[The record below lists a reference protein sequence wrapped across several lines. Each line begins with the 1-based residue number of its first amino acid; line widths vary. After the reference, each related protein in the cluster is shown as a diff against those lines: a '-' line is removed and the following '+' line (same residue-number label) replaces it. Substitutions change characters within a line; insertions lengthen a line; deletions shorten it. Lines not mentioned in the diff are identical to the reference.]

1 MLTCFRLFLYG
12 ITIIGPCQSE
22 GVVIQ
27 YQGYEA
33 NEVWEMTVCDTL
45 RTWCEID
52 LDAMLHNFTAARRH
66 LPDEVLLAA
75 VIKANAY
82 GHGAVE
88 AAKLL
93 EGKADRFAVAMT
105 DEAVE
110 LRKAGIETPIFL
122 LAPTPESDFEA
133 IARYDIEAA
142 VPSFAYG
149 KALCA
154 YGAVHGKTIPY
165 HIALDTGMGR
175 IGFACTEQS
184 LDEIEALTK
193 LPGGKLL
200 GVFSHYAKADC
211 ADKTYADEQTRRYKA
226 MTAALEKR
234 GITIPLKHLDNSAG
248 LIEMPEKFDMVR
260 EGIILYG
267 LKPSDE
273 VDLSLIGGVKGVMAL
288 KSHISFLKTVTE
300 PTPVSYGCTC
310 VAQPGTKV
318 ATVSAGYADGVNR
331 LLSNR
336 GQVLVRGVRCPI
348 LGRVCMD
355 QFMIDVTKVPEVQ
368 VGDTVT
374 IFGRDGGD
382 EITADDVADLIG
394 TIGYEV
400 TCLITPRV
408 PRVYIRDGE
417 IVSVQRPLMD

>member
-1 MLTCFRLFLYG
+1 M
-12 ITIIGPCQSE
+12 ISE
-22 GVVIQ
+22 PS
-27 YQGYEA
+27 
-33 NEVWEMTVCDTL
+33 L

-52 LDAMLHNFTAARRH
+52 LDAMLHNFMAARHH

-82 GHGAVE
+82 GHGAVA

-154 YGAVHGKTIPY
+154 YGAALEKTILY

-175 IGFACTEQS
+175 IGFACTDDS
-184 LDEIEALTK
+184 LDEIEALSR
-193 LPGGKLL
+193 LPGGRLL
-200 GVFSHYAKADC
+200 GVFSHYAKAD
-211 ADKTYADEQTRRYKA
+211 ALDKTYAREQTRRYKA
-226 MTAALEKR
+226 FTEAMEQR
-234 GITIPLKHLDNSAG
+234 GIEIPLKHLDNSAG
-248 LIEMPEKFDMVR
+248 LVEMPDKFDMVR

-267 LKPSDE
+267 LKPSNE
-273 VDLSLIGGVKGVMAL
+273 VNLSLIGGVKGVMAL
-288 KSHISFLKTVTE
+288 RSHISFLKTVAA
-300 PTPVSYGCTC
+300 PTPVSYGCTY
-310 VAQPGTKV
+310 VAQLGTRV

-331 LLSNR
+331 LLSNK
-336 GQVLVRGVRCPI
+336 GQVLVRGIRCPI
-348 LGRVCMD
+348 IGRVCMD
-355 QFMIDVTKVPEVQ
+355 QFMIDVTGIPEAQ

-374 IFGRDGGD
+374 IFGRDGDD
-382 EITADDVADLIG
+382 EITADDVADMIG

-400 TCLITPRV
+400 TCLVTPRV
-408 PRVYIRDGE
+408 PRVYVQDGAV
-417 IVSVQRPLMD
+417 VSVHRPLID

>member
-1 MLTCFRLFLYG
+1 MRVY
-12 ITIIGPCQSE
+12 
-22 GVVIQ
+22 
-27 YQGYEA
+27 
-33 NEVWEMTVCDTL
+33 DTL

-52 LDAMLHNFTAARRH
+52 LSAMLHNFMAARRH
-66 LPDEVLLAA
+66 LPDKVLLAA

-142 VPSFAYG
+142 VPSFEYG

-154 YGAVHGKTIPY
+154 YGAAHGKDIPY
-165 HIALDTGMGR
+165 HVALDTGMGR
-175 IGFACTEQS
+175 IGFACTKES
-184 LDEIEALTK
+184 LDEIEALSK

-200 GVFSHYAKADC
+200 GVFSHYAKADS
-211 ADKTYADEQTRRYKA
+211 ADKSYAIEQTKRYKA
-226 MTAALEKR
+226 FTEAMERR
-234 GITIPLKHLDNSAG
+234 GIHIPLKHLDNSAG
-248 LIEMPEKFDMVR
+248 LIEMPDKFDMVR

-267 LKPSDE
+267 LKPSNE
-273 VDLSLIGGVKGVMAL
+273 VDLSLIGGVRGVMAL
-288 KSHISFLKTVTE
+288 RSHISFLKTVSA
-300 PTPVSYGCTC
+300 PTPVSYGCTY
-310 VAQPGTKV
+310 VAQPGTRV
-318 ATVSAGYADGVNR
+318 ATVCAGYADGVNR

-336 GQVLVRGVRCPI
+336 GQVLVRGQRCPI
-348 LGRVCMD
+348 IGRVCMD
-355 QFMIDVTKVPEVQ
+355 QFMIDVTGVPEAQ

-374 IFGRDGGD
+374 IFGRDGAE
-382 EITADDVADLIG
+382 EITADDVADLVG

-400 TCLITPRV
+400 TCLVTPRV
-408 PRVYIRDGE
+408 GRDHRLRGHLPRHPPGAPG
-417 IVSVQRPLMD
+417 VSGG

>member
-1 MLTCFRLFLYG
+1 M
-12 ITIIGPCQSE
+12 ISE
-22 GVVIQ
+22 PS
-27 YQGYEA
+27 
-33 NEVWEMTVCDTL
+33 L

-52 LDAMLHNFTAARRH
+52 LDAMLHNFMAARHH

-82 GHGAVE
+82 GHGAVA

-154 YGAVHGKTIPY
+154 YGAALEKTILY

-175 IGFACTEQS
+175 IGFACTDDS
-184 LDEIEALTK
+184 LDEIEALSR
-193 LPGGKLL
+193 LPGGRLL
-200 GVFSHYAKADC
+200 GVFSHYAKAD
-211 ADKTYADEQTRRYKA
+211 ALDKTYAREQTRRYKA
-226 MTAALEKR
+226 FTEAMEQR
-234 GITIPLKHLDNSAG
+234 GIEIPLKHLDNSAG
-248 LIEMPEKFDMVR
+248 LVEMPDKFDMVR

-267 LKPSDE
+267 LKPSNE
-273 VDLSLIGGVKGVMAL
+273 VDLSLIGGVRGVMAL
-288 KSHISFLKTVTE
+288 RSHISFLKTVAA
-300 PTPVSYGCTC
+300 PTPVSYGCTY
-310 VAQPGTKV
+310 VAQLGTRV

-331 LLSNR
+331 LLSNK
-336 GQVLVRGVRCPI
+336 GQVLVRGIRCPI
-348 LGRVCMD
+348 IGRVCMD
-355 QFMIDVTKVPEVQ
+355 QFMIDVTGIPEAQ

-374 IFGRDGGD
+374 IFGRDGDD
-382 EITADDVADLIG
+382 EITADDVADMIG

-400 TCLITPRV
+400 TCLVTPRV
-408 PRVYIRDGE
+408 PRVYVQDGAV
-417 IVSVQRPLMD
+417 VSVHRPLID

>member
-1 MLTCFRLFLYG
+1 MRVY
-12 ITIIGPCQSE
+12 
-22 GVVIQ
+22 
-27 YQGYEA
+27 
-33 NEVWEMTVCDTL
+33 DTL

-52 LDAMLHNFTAARRH
+52 LSAMLHNFMAARRH
-66 LPDEVLLAA
+66 LPDKVLLAA

-142 VPSFAYG
+142 VPSFEYG
-149 KALCA
+149 QALCA
-154 YGAVHGKTIPY
+154 YGAAHGKDIPY
-165 HIALDTGMGR
+165 HVALDTGMGR
-175 IGFACTEQS
+175 IGFACTKES
-184 LDEIEALTK
+184 LDESEALSK

-200 GVFSHYAKADC
+200 GVFSHYAKADS
-211 ADKTYADEQTRRYKA
+211 ADKSYAIEQTKRYKA
-226 MTAALEKR
+226 FTEAMER
-234 GITIPLKHLDNSAG
+234 QGIHIPLKHLDNSAG
-248 LIEMPEKFDMVR
+248 LIEMPDKFDMVR

-267 LKPSDE
+267 LKPSNE
-273 VDLSLIGGVKGVMAL
+273 VDLSLIGGVRGVMAL
-288 KSHISFLKTVTE
+288 RSHISFLKTVSA
-300 PTPVSYGCTC
+300 PTPVSYGCTY
-310 VAQPGTKV
+310 VAQPGTRV
-318 ATVSAGYADGVNR
+318 ATVCAGYADGVNR

-336 GQVLVRGVRCPI
+336 GQVLVRGQRCPI
-348 LGRVCMD
+348 IGRVCMD
-355 QFMIDVTKVPEVQ
+355 QFMIDVTGVPEAQ

-374 IFGRDGGD
+374 IFGRDGD
-382 EITADDVADLIG
+382 EEITADDVADLVG

-400 TCLITPRV
+400 TCLVTPRV
-408 PRVYIRDGE
+408 PRVYLEDDQVVGIH
-417 IVSVQRPLMD
+417 RPLIG

>member
-1 MLTCFRLFLYG
+1 MKVE
-12 ITIIGPCQSE
+12 S
-22 GVVIQ
+22 
-27 YQGYEA
+27 
-33 NEVWEMTVCDTL
+33 TL
-45 RTWCEID
+45 RTWAEID
-52 LDAMLHNFTAARRH
+52 LSAMLHNFMAARHH

-122 LAPTPESDFEA
+122 LGPTPESDFEA
-133 IARYDIEAA
+133 IAAYDIEAA

-149 KALCA
+149 KALCD
-154 YGAVHGKTIPY
+154 YGAAHGKSIAY

-184 LDEIEALTK
+184 LDEIEALSK

-211 ADKTYADEQTRRYKA
+211 ADKTYAREQTRRYKDFTDA
-226 MTAALEKR
+226 MAWR
-234 GITIPLKHLDNSAG
+234 GIEIPLKHLDNSAG
-248 LIEMPEKFDMVR
+248 LIEMPDKFDMVR

-267 LKPSDE
+267 LKPSTE
-273 VDLSLIGGVKGVMAL
+273 VDLSLIGGIQGVMAL
-288 KSHISFLKTVTE
+288 RSHISFLKTVTE
-300 PTPVSYGCTC
+300 PTPVSYGCTY
-310 VAQPGTKV
+310 VAQPGTRV
-318 ATVSAGYADGVNR
+318 ATVCAGYADGVNR

-336 GQVLVRGVRCPI
+336 GRSWSTGSAAPSSAGCAW
-348 LGRVCMD
+348 
-355 QFMIDVTKVPEVQ
+355 T
-368 VGDTVT
+368 
-374 IFGRDGGD
+374 
-382 EITADDVADLIG
+382 
-394 TIGYEV
+394 
-400 TCLITPRV
+400 
-408 PRVYIRDGE
+408 
-417 IVSVQRPLMD
+417 SS

>member
-1 MLTCFRLFLYG
+1 MRVY
-12 ITIIGPCQSE
+12 
-22 GVVIQ
+22 
-27 YQGYEA
+27 
-33 NEVWEMTVCDTL
+33 DTL

-52 LDAMLHNFTAARRH
+52 LSAMLHNFMAARRH

-142 VPSFAYG
+142 VPSFEYG
-149 KALCA
+149 QALCA
-154 YGAVHGKTIPY
+154 YGAAHGKDIPY
-165 HIALDTGMGR
+165 HVALDTGMGR
-175 IGFACTEQS
+175 IGFACTKES
-184 LDEIEALTK
+184 LDEIEALSK

-200 GVFSHYAKADC
+200 GVFSHYAKADS
-211 ADKTYADEQTRRYKA
+211 ADKSYAIEQTKRYKA
-226 MTAALEKR
+226 FTEAMERR
-234 GITIPLKHLDNSAG
+234 GIHIPLKHLDNSAG
-248 LIEMPEKFDMVR
+248 LIEMPDKFDMVR

-267 LKPSDE
+267 LKPSNE
-273 VDLSLIGGVKGVMAL
+273 VDLSLIGGVRGVMAL
-288 KSHISFLKTVTE
+288 RSHISFLKTVTA
-300 PTPVSYGCTC
+300 PTPVSYGCTY
-310 VAQPGTKV
+310 VAQPGTRV

-336 GQVLVRGVRCPI
+336 GKVLVHGVRCPI

-355 QFMIDVTKVPEVQ
+355 QFMIDVTKVPETK
-368 VGDTVT
+368 VGDVVT
-374 IFGRDGGD
+374 IFGRDGD
-382 EITADDVADLIG
+382 AEITADDVADLIG

-408 PRVYIRDGE
+408 PRVYIEDGQV
-417 IVSVQRPLMD
+417 VSVHRPLLG

>member
-1 MLTCFRLFLYG
+1 MRVY
-12 ITIIGPCQSE
+12 
-22 GVVIQ
+22 
-27 YQGYEA
+27 
-33 NEVWEMTVCDTL
+33 DTL

-52 LDAMLHNFTAARRH
+52 LSAMLHNFMAARRH
-66 LPDEVLLAA
+66 LPDKVLLAA

-142 VPSFAYG
+142 VPSFEYG
-149 KALCA
+149 QALCA
-154 YGAVHGKTIPY
+154 YGAAHGKDIPY
-165 HIALDTGMGR
+165 HMALDTGMGR
-175 IGFACTEQS
+175 IGFACTKES
-184 LDEIEALTK
+184 LDEIEALSK

-200 GVFSHYAKADC
+200 GVFSHYAKADS
-211 ADKTYADEQTRRYKA
+211 ADKSYAIEQTKRFKA
-226 MTAALEKR
+226 FTEAMERR
-234 GITIPLKHLDNSAG
+234 GIEIPLKHLDNSAG
-248 LIEMPEKFDMVR
+248 LIEMPDKFDMVR

-267 LKPSDE
+267 LKPSNE
-273 VDLSLIGGVKGVMAL
+273 VDLSLIGGVRGVMAL
-288 KSHISFLKTVTE
+288 RSHISFLKTVTE
-300 PTPVSYGCTC
+300 PTPVSYGCTY
-310 VAQPGTKV
+310 VAQPGTRV

-348 LGRVCMD
+348 IGRVCMD
-355 QFMIDVTKVPEVQ
+355 QFMIDVTGVPEAQ

-374 IFGRDGGD
+374 IFGRDGD
-382 EITADDVADLIG
+382 EEITADDVADLVG

-400 TCLITPRV
+400 TCLVTPRV
-408 PRVYIRDGE
+408 PRVYLEDDQVVGIH
-417 IVSVQRPLMD
+417 RPLIG

>member
-1 MLTCFRLFLYG
+1 MRFE
-12 ITIIGPCQSE
+12 SS
-22 GVVIQ
+22 
-27 YQGYEA
+27 
-33 NEVWEMTVCDTL
+33 L
-45 RTWCEID
+45 RTWAEID
-52 LDAMLHNFTAARRH
+52 LDAMLHNFMAARHH

-82 GHGAVE
+82 GHGAVA

-110 LRKAGIETPIFL
+110 LRKAGIETPLFL

-133 IARYDIEAA
+133 ILQYDIEAA
-142 VPSFAYG
+142 VPSFEYG
-149 KALCA
+149 KALSD
-154 YGAVHGKTIPY
+154 YGAAHGKTIPY

-184 LDEIEALTK
+184 LDEIEALSK

-211 ADKTYADEQTRRYKA
+211 ADKAYANEQTRRYIDFTSA
-226 MTAALEKR
+226 MERR
-234 GITIPLKHLDNSAG
+234 GIEIPLKHLDNSAG
-248 LIEMPEKFDMVR
+248 LVEMPEKFDMVR

-267 LKPSDE
+267 LKPSNE
-273 VDLSLIGGVKGVMAL
+273 VDLSLIGGIQGVMAL
-288 KSHISFLKTVTE
+288 RSHISFLKTVTA
-300 PTPVSYGCTC
+300 PTPVSYGCTY

-336 GQVLVRGVRCPI
+336 GQVLVHGVRCPI
-348 LGRVCMD
+348 IGRVCMD
-355 QFMIDVTKVPEVQ
+355 QFMIDVTKVPETK

-374 IFGRDGGD
+374 IFGRDGDD

-400 TCLITPRV
+400 TCLVTPRV
-408 PRVYIRDGE
+408 PRVYIEDGE
-417 IVSVQRPLMD
+417 VVSVHRPLIG

>member
-1 MLTCFRLFLYG
+1 MRVY
-12 ITIIGPCQSE
+12 
-22 GVVIQ
+22 
-27 YQGYEA
+27 
-33 NEVWEMTVCDTL
+33 DTL

-52 LDAMLHNFTAARRH
+52 LSAMLHNFMAARRH
-66 LPDEVLLAA
+66 LPDKVLLAA

-142 VPSFAYG
+142 VPSFEYG
-149 KALCA
+149 QALCA
-154 YGAVHGKTIPY
+154 YGAAHGKDIPY
-165 HIALDTGMGR
+165 HVALDTGMGR
-175 IGFACTEQS
+175 IGFACTKES
-184 LDEIEALTK
+184 LDEIEALSK

-200 GVFSHYAKADC
+200 GVFSHYAKADS
-211 ADKTYADEQTRRYKA
+211 ADKSYAIEQTKRYKA
-226 MTAALEKR
+226 FTEAMERR
-234 GITIPLKHLDNSAG
+234 GIHIPLKHLDNSAG
-248 LIEMPEKFDMVR
+248 LIEMPDKFDMVR

-267 LKPSDE
+267 LKPSNE
-273 VDLSLIGGVKGVMAL
+273 VDLSLIGGVRGVMAL
-288 KSHISFLKTVTE
+288 RSHISFLKTVSA
-300 PTPVSYGCTC
+300 PTPVSYGCTY
-310 VAQPGTKV
+310 VAQPGTRV
-318 ATVSAGYADGVNR
+318 ATVCAGYADGVNR

-336 GQVLVRGVRCPI
+336 GEVLVRGQRCPI
-348 LGRVCMD
+348 IGRVCMD
-355 QFMIDVTKVPEVQ
+355 QFMIDVTGVPEAQ

-374 IFGRDGGD
+374 IFGRDGD
-382 EITADDVADLIG
+382 EEITADDVADLVG

-400 TCLITPRV
+400 TCLVTPRV
-408 PRVYIRDGE
+408 PRVYLEDDQVVGIH
-417 IVSVQRPLMD
+417 RPLIG

>member
-1 MLTCFRLFLYG
+1 MRVY
-12 ITIIGPCQSE
+12 
-22 GVVIQ
+22 
-27 YQGYEA
+27 
-33 NEVWEMTVCDTL
+33 DTL

-52 LDAMLHNFTAARRH
+52 LSAMLHNFLAARRH
-66 LPDEVLLAA
+66 LPDKVLLAA

-142 VPSFAYG
+142 VPSLAYG
-149 KALCA
+149 KALCDF
-154 YGAVHGKTIPY
+154 GAAHKKAIPY
-165 HIALDTGMGR
+165 HVILDTGMGR
-175 IGFACTEQS
+175 IGFTCTETS
-184 LDEIEALTK
+184 LDEVEALYRH
-193 LPGGKLL
+193 PGGELR
-200 GVFSHYAKADC
+200 GVFSHYAMADC
-211 ADKTYADEQTRRYKA
+211 VDKTYANAQTRRFVSF
-226 MTAALEKR
+226 TAAMEQR
-234 GITIPLKHLDNSAG
+234 GIHIPLRHMSNSAG
-248 LIEMPEKFDMVR
+248 LVELPEKFDMVR

-267 LKPSDE
+267 LKPSNE
-273 VDLSLIGGVKGVMAL
+273 VDLSRIGGVKGVMAL
-288 KSHISFLKTVTE
+288 KSRISFLKTITE
-300 PTPVSYGCTC
+300 PTPISYGCTY
-310 VAQPGTKV
+310 VAQPGARI
-318 ATVSAGYADGVNR
+318 ATVCAGYADGVNR

-336 GQVLVRGVRCPI
+336 GEVLVHGKRCPI
-348 LGRVCMD
+348 IGRVCMD
-355 QFMIDVTKVPEVQ
+355 QFMIDVTGVPEAQ

-374 IFGRDGGD
+374 IFGRDGD
-382 EITADDVADLIG
+382 EEITADDVADLIG

-408 PRVYIRDGE
+408 PRVYVEDGRVVH
-417 IVSVQRPLMD
+417 IHRPLVN

>member
-1 MLTCFRLFLYG
+1 MDM
-12 ITIIGPCQSE
+12 QSN
-22 GVVIQ
+22 
-27 YQGYEA
+27 A
-33 NEVWEMTVCDTL
+33 SL

-52 LDAMLHNFTAARRH
+52 LDAMLHNFMAARHR

-82 GHGAVE
+82 GHGAVA

-110 LRKAGIETPIFL
+110 LRKAGIQTPIFL
-122 LAPTPESDFEA
+122 LGPTPQSDFAA
-133 IARYDIEAA
+133 IADYDIEAA
-142 VPSFAYG
+142 VPSFEYG

-154 YGAVHGKTIPY
+154 YGAARGKTVSY

-175 IGFACTEQS
+175 IGFACTEES
-184 LDEIEALTK
+184 LDEIESLTN

-200 GVFSHYAKADC
+200 GVFSHYAKADY
-211 ADKTYADEQTRRYKA
+211 ADKTYANEQTRRYKA
-226 MTAALEKR
+226 FTEAMERR
-234 GITIPLKHLDNSAG
+234 GIEIPIKHLDNSAG
-248 LIEMPEKFDMVR
+248 LIEMPDKFDMVR

-267 LKPSDE
+267 LKPSNE
-273 VDLSLIGGVKGVMAL
+273 VDLSLIGGVRGVMAL
-288 KSHISFLKTVTE
+288 RSHISFLKTVTA
-300 PTPVSYGCTC
+300 PTPVSYGCTY
-310 VAQPGTKV
+310 VAQPGTRV

-336 GQVLVRGVRCPI
+336 GKVLVHGVRCPI

-355 QFMIDVTKVPEVQ
+355 QFMIDVTKVPETK
-368 VGDTVT
+368 VGDVVT
-374 IFGRDGGD
+374 IFGRDGDD

-408 PRVYIRDGE
+408 PRVYLEDGE
-417 IVSVQRPLMD
+417 VVSVRRPLLG

>member
-1 MLTCFRLFLYG
+1 MRVY
-12 ITIIGPCQSE
+12 
-22 GVVIQ
+22 
-27 YQGYEA
+27 
-33 NEVWEMTVCDTL
+33 DTL

-52 LDAMLHNFTAARRH
+52 LSAMLHNFMAARRH
-66 LPDEVLLAA
+66 LPDKVLLAA

-142 VPSFAYG
+142 VPSFEYG
-149 KALCA
+149 QALCA
-154 YGAVHGKTIPY
+154 YGAAHGKDIPY
-165 HIALDTGMGR
+165 HVALDTGMGR
-175 IGFACTEQS
+175 IGFACTKES
-184 LDEIEALTK
+184 LDEIEALSK

-200 GVFSHYAKADC
+200 GVFSHYAKADS
-211 ADKTYADEQTRRYKA
+211 ADKSYAIEQTKRYKA
-226 MTAALEKR
+226 FTEAMERR
-234 GITIPLKHLDNSAG
+234 GIHIPLKHLDNSAG
-248 LIEMPEKFDMVR
+248 LIEMPDKFDMVR

-267 LKPSDE
+267 LKPSNE
-273 VDLSLIGGVKGVMAL
+273 VDLSLIGGVRGVMAL
-288 KSHISFLKTVTE
+288 RSHISFLKTVSA
-300 PTPVSYGCTC
+300 PTPVSYGCTY
-310 VAQPGTKV
+310 VAQPGTRV
-318 ATVSAGYADGVNR
+318 ATVCAGYADGVNR

-336 GQVLVRGVRCPI
+336 GQVLVRGQRCPI
-348 LGRVCMD
+348 IGRVCMD
-355 QFMIDVTKVPEVQ
+355 QFMIDVTHVPEAAL
-368 VGDTVT
+368 GDAVT
-374 IFGRDGGD
+374 IFGRDGSD
-382 EITADDVADLIG
+382 EITADDVADQIG

-400 TCLITPRV
+400 TCLVTPRV

-417 IVSVQRPLMD
+417 VVSIQRPLID

>member
-1 MLTCFRLFLYG
+1 MMIET
-12 ITIIGPCQSE
+12 S
-22 GVVIQ
+22 
-27 YQGYEA
+27 
-33 NEVWEMTVCDTL
+33 L
-45 RTWCEID
+45 RTWAEID
-52 LDAMLHNFTAARRH
+52 LDAMLHNFMAARHH

-88 AAKLL
+88 AARLL

-122 LAPTPESDFEA
+122 LGPTPENDFEA
-133 IARYDIEAA
+133 ILHYDIEAA

-154 YGAVHGKTIPY
+154 YGAAHGKTIPY

-184 LDEIEALTK
+184 LDEIEALYK
-193 LPGGKLL
+193 RPGGKLV

-211 ADKTYADEQTRRYKA
+211 ADKTYANEQTRRYQAFTEA
-226 MTAALEKR
+226 MEAR
-234 GITIPLKHLDNSAG
+234 GIGIPLKHLDNSAG
-248 LIEMPEKFDMVR
+248 LIELPEKFDMVR

-267 LKPSDE
+267 LKPSNE
-273 VDLSLIGGVKGVMAL
+273 VDLSLIGGVKGVMTL

-300 PTPVSYGCTC
+300 PTPVSYGCTY

-318 ATVSAGYADGVNR
+318 ATVSAGYADGVSR

-336 GQVLVRGVRCPI
+336 GQVLVRGVRCPMI
-348 LGRVCMD
+348 GRVCMD
-355 QFMIDVTKVPEVQ
+355 QFMIDVTKVPEAQ
-368 VGDTVT
+368 VGDVVT
-374 IFGRDGGD
+374 LFGRDGSD
-382 EITADDVADLIG
+382 EITADNVADLIG

-408 PRVYIRDGE
+408 PRVYIEDGQVVG
-417 IVSVQRPLMD
+417 IHRPLLN

>member
-1 MLTCFRLFLYG
+1 MRVY
-12 ITIIGPCQSE
+12 
-22 GVVIQ
+22 
-27 YQGYEA
+27 
-33 NEVWEMTVCDTL
+33 DTL

-52 LDAMLHNFTAARRH
+52 LSAMLHNFMAARRH
-66 LPDEVLLAA
+66 LPDKVLLAA

-142 VPSFAYG
+142 VPSFEYG
-149 KALCA
+149 QALCA
-154 YGAVHGKTIPY
+154 YGAAHGKDIPY
-165 HIALDTGMGR
+165 HVALDTGMGR
-175 IGFACTEQS
+175 IGFACTKES
-184 LDEIEALTK
+184 LDEIEALSK

-200 GVFSHYAKADC
+200 GVFSHYAKADS
-211 ADKTYADEQTRRYKA
+211 ADKTYAVEQTKRYKA
-226 MTAALEKR
+226 FTEAMERR
-234 GITIPLKHLDNSAG
+234 GIHIPLKHLDNSAG
-248 LIEMPEKFDMVR
+248 LIEMPDKFDMVR

-267 LKPSDE
+267 LKPSNE
-273 VDLSLIGGVKGVMAL
+273 VDLSLIGGVRGGMAL
-288 KSHISFLKTVTE
+288 RSHISFLKTVSA
-300 PTPVSYGCTC
+300 PTPVSYGCTY
-310 VAQPGTKV
+310 VAQPGTRV
-318 ATVSAGYADGVNR
+318 ATVCAGYADGVNR

-336 GQVLVRGVRCPI
+336 GQVLVRGQRCPI
-348 LGRVCMD
+348 IGRVCMD
-355 QFMIDVTKVPEVQ
+355 QFMIDVTGVPEAQ

-374 IFGRDGGD
+374 IFGRDGAE
-382 EITADDVADLIG
+382 EITADDVADLVG

-400 TCLITPRV
+400 TCLVTPRV
-408 PRVYIRDGE
+408 PRVYLEDGE
-417 IVSVQRPLMD
+417 IVSVHRPLID

>member
-1 MLTCFRLFLYG
+1 
-12 ITIIGPCQSE
+12 
-22 GVVIQ
+22 
-27 YQGYEA
+27 
-33 NEVWEMTVCDTL
+33 MTVFDTL
-45 RTWCEID
+45 RTWCEVD
-52 LDAMLHNFTAARRH
+52 LSAMLHNFLAARRH

-142 VPSFAYG
+142 VPSFEYG
-149 KALCA
+149 QALCA
-154 YGAVHGKTIPY
+154 YGAAHGKDIPY
-165 HIALDTGMGR
+165 HVALDTGMGR
-175 IGFACTEQS
+175 IGFACTDAS
-184 LDEIEALTK
+184 LAEIEALSK

-200 GVFSHYAKADC
+200 GVFSHYAKADS
-211 ADKTYADEQTRRYKA
+211 ADKTYAVEQTKRYKA
-226 MTAALEKR
+226 FTEAMERR
-234 GITIPLKHLDNSAG
+234 GIEIPLKHLDNSAG
-248 LIEMPEKFDMVR
+248 LIEMPDKFDMVR

-267 LKPSDE
+267 LKPSSE
-273 VDLSLIGGVKGVMAL
+273 VDLSLIGGVRGVMAL
-288 KSHISFLKTVTE
+288 RSHISFLKTVSA
-300 PTPVSYGCTC
+300 PTPVSYGCTY

-318 ATVSAGYADGVNR
+318 ATVCAGYADGVNR

-336 GQVLVRGVRCPI
+336 GQVLIRGKRCPI
-348 LGRVCMD
+348 IGRVCMD
-355 QFMIDVTKVPEVQ
+355 QFMIDVTGVPEAQ
-368 VGDTVT
+368 VGDIVT
-374 IFGRDGGD
+374 IFGRDGAE

-400 TCLITPRV
+400 TCLVTPRV
-408 PRVYIRDGE
+408 PRVYLEDDQVVGIH
-417 IVSVQRPLMD
+417 RPLIG

>member
-1 MLTCFRLFLYG
+1 M
-12 ITIIGPCQSE
+12 ISE
-22 GVVIQ
+22 PS
-27 YQGYEA
+27 
-33 NEVWEMTVCDTL
+33 L

-52 LDAMLHNFTAARRH
+52 LDAMLHNFMAARHH

-82 GHGAVE
+82 GHGAVA

-154 YGAVHGKTIPY
+154 YGAALEKTILY

-175 IGFACTEQS
+175 IGFACTDDS
-184 LDEIEALTK
+184 LDEIEALSR
-193 LPGGKLL
+193 LPGGRLL
-200 GVFSHYAKADC
+200 GVFSHYAKAD
-211 ADKTYADEQTRRYKA
+211 ALDKTYAREQTRRYKA
-226 MTAALEKR
+226 FTEAMEQR
-234 GITIPLKHLDNSAG
+234 GIEIPLKHLDNSAG
-248 LIEMPEKFDMVR
+248 LVEMPDKFDMVR

-267 LKPSDE
+267 LKPSNE
-273 VDLSLIGGVKGVMAL
+273 VNLSLIGGVKGVMAL
-288 KSHISFLKTVTE
+288 RSHISFLKIVSA
-300 PTPVSYGCTC
+300 PTPVSYGCTY
-310 VAQPGTKV
+310 VAQLGTRV

-331 LLSNR
+331 LLSNK
-336 GQVLVRGVRCPI
+336 GQVLVRGIRCPI
-348 LGRVCMD
+348 IGRVCMD
-355 QFMIDVTKVPEVQ
+355 QFMIDVTGIPEAQ

-374 IFGRDGGD
+374 IFGRDGDD
-382 EITADDVADLIG
+382 EITADDVADMIG

-400 TCLITPRV
+400 TCLVTPRV
-408 PRVYIRDGE
+408 PRVYVQDGAV
-417 IVSVQRPLMD
+417 VSVHRPLID

>member
-1 MLTCFRLFLYG
+1 MRVY
-12 ITIIGPCQSE
+12 
-22 GVVIQ
+22 
-27 YQGYEA
+27 
-33 NEVWEMTVCDTL
+33 DTL

-52 LDAMLHNFTAARRH
+52 LSAMLHNFMAARRH
-66 LPDEVLLAA
+66 LPDKVLLAA

-142 VPSFAYG
+142 VPSFEYG
-149 KALCA
+149 QALCA
-154 YGAVHGKTIPY
+154 YGAHGKDIPY
-165 HIALDTGMGR
+165 HVALDTGMGR
-175 IGFACTEQS
+175 IGFACTKES
-184 LDEIEALTK
+184 LDEIEALSK

-200 GVFSHYAKADC
+200 GVFSHYAKADS
-211 ADKTYADEQTRRYKA
+211 ADKSYAIEQTKRYKA
-226 MTAALEKR
+226 FTEAMERR
-234 GITIPLKHLDNSAG
+234 GIHIPLKHLDNSAG
-248 LIEMPEKFDMVR
+248 LIEMPDKFDMVR

-267 LKPSDE
+267 LKPSNE
-273 VDLSLIGGVKGVMAL
+273 VDLSLIGGVRGVMAL
-288 KSHISFLKTVTE
+288 RSHISFLKTVSA
-300 PTPVSYGCTC
+300 PTPVSYGCTY
-310 VAQPGTKV
+310 VAQPGTRV
-318 ATVSAGYADGVNR
+318 ATVCAGYADGVNR

-336 GQVLVRGVRCPI
+336 GQVLVRGQRCPI
-348 LGRVCMD
+348 IGRVCMD
-355 QFMIDVTKVPEVQ
+355 QFMIDVTGVPEAQ

-374 IFGRDGGD
+374 IFGRDGDD
-382 EITADDVADLIG
+382 EITADDVADLVG

-400 TCLITPRV
+400 TCLVTPRV
-408 PRVYIRDGE
+408 PRVYLEDGE
-417 IVSVQRPLMD
+417 IVSVHRPLID

>member
-1 MLTCFRLFLYG
+1 MRVY
-12 ITIIGPCQSE
+12 
-22 GVVIQ
+22 
-27 YQGYEA
+27 
-33 NEVWEMTVCDTL
+33 DTL

-52 LDAMLHNFTAARRH
+52 LSAMLHNFMAARRH
-66 LPDEVLLAA
+66 LPDKVLLAA

-142 VPSFAYG
+142 VPSFEYG
-149 KALCA
+149 QALCA
-154 YGAVHGKTIPY
+154 YGAAHGKDIPY
-165 HIALDTGMGR
+165 HVALDTGMGR
-175 IGFACTEQS
+175 IGFACTKES
-184 LDEIEALTK
+184 LDEIEALSK

-200 GVFSHYAKADC
+200 GVFSHYAKADS
-211 ADKTYADEQTRRYKA
+211 ADKSYAIEQTKRYKA
-226 MTAALEKR
+226 FTEAMERR
-234 GITIPLKHLDNSAG
+234 GIHIPLKHLDNSAG
-248 LIEMPEKFDMVR
+248 LIEMPDKFDMVR

-267 LKPSDE
+267 LKPSNE
-273 VDLSLIGGVKGVMAL
+273 VDLSLIGGVRGVMAL
-288 KSHISFLKTVTE
+288 RSHISFLKTVSA
-300 PTPVSYGCTC
+300 PTPVSYGCTY
-310 VAQPGTKV
+310 VAQPGTRV
-318 ATVSAGYADGVNR
+318 ATVCAGYADGVNR

-336 GQVLVRGVRCPI
+336 GEVLVRGQRCPI
-348 LGRVCMD
+348 IGRVCMD
-355 QFMIDVTKVPEVQ
+355 QFMIDVTGVPEAQ

-374 IFGRDGGD
+374 IFGRDGAE
-382 EITADDVADLIG
+382 EITADDVADLVG

-400 TCLITPRV
+400 TCLVTPRV
-408 PRVYIRDGE
+408 PRVYLEDDQVVGIH
-417 IVSVQRPLMD
+417 RPLIG

>member
-1 MLTCFRLFLYG
+1 LDMRVY
-12 ITIIGPCQSE
+12 
-22 GVVIQ
+22 
-27 YQGYEA
+27 
-33 NEVWEMTVCDTL
+33 DTL

-52 LDAMLHNFTAARRH
+52 LSAMLHNFMAARRH
-66 LPDEVLLAA
+66 LPDKVLLAA

-142 VPSFAYG
+142 VPSFEYG
-149 KALCA
+149 QALCA
-154 YGAVHGKTIPY
+154 YGAAHGKDIPY
-165 HIALDTGMGR
+165 HVALDTGMGR
-175 IGFACTEQS
+175 IGFACTKES
-184 LDEIEALTK
+184 LDEIEALSK

-200 GVFSHYAKADC
+200 GVFSHYAKADS
-211 ADKTYADEQTRRYKA
+211 ADKSYAIEQTKRYKA
-226 MTAALEKR
+226 FTEAMERR
-234 GITIPLKHLDNSAG
+234 GIHIPLKHLDNSAG
-248 LIEMPEKFDMVR
+248 LIEMPDKFDMVR

-267 LKPSDE
+267 LKPSNE
-273 VDLSLIGGVKGVMAL
+273 VDLSLIGGVRGVMAL
-288 KSHISFLKTVTE
+288 RSHISFLKTVSA
-300 PTPVSYGCTC
+300 PTPVSYGCTY
-310 VAQPGTKV
+310 VAQPGTRV
-318 ATVSAGYADGVNR
+318 ATVCAGYADGVNR

-336 GQVLVRGVRCPI
+336 GQVLVRGQRCPI
-348 LGRVCMD
+348 IGRVCMD
-355 QFMIDVTKVPEVQ
+355 QFMIDVTGVPEAQ

-374 IFGRDGGD
+374 IFGRDGAE
-382 EITADDVADLIG
+382 EITADDVADLVG

-400 TCLITPRV
+400 TCLVTPRV
-408 PRVYIRDGE
+408 PRVYLEDDQVVGIH
-417 IVSVQRPLMD
+417 RPLIG

>member
-1 MLTCFRLFLYG
+1 MRVY
-12 ITIIGPCQSE
+12 
-22 GVVIQ
+22 
-27 YQGYEA
+27 
-33 NEVWEMTVCDTL
+33 DTL

-52 LDAMLHNFTAARRH
+52 LSAMLHNFMAARRH
-66 LPDEVLLAA
+66 LPDKVLLAA

-142 VPSFAYG
+142 VPSFEYG
-149 KALCA
+149 QALCA
-154 YGAVHGKTIPY
+154 YGAAHGKDIPY
-165 HIALDTGMGR
+165 HVALDTGMGR
-175 IGFACTEQS
+175 IGFACKKES
-184 LDEIEALTK
+184 LDEIEALSK

-200 GVFSHYAKADC
+200 GVFSHYAKADS
-211 ADKTYADEQTRRYKA
+211 ADKSYAIEQTKRYKA
-226 MTAALEKR
+226 FTEAMERR
-234 GITIPLKHLDNSAG
+234 GIHIPLKHLDNSAG
-248 LIEMPEKFDMVR
+248 LIEMPDKFDMVR

-267 LKPSDE
+267 LKPSNE
-273 VDLSLIGGVKGVMAL
+273 VDLSLIGGVRGVMAL
-288 KSHISFLKTVTE
+288 RSHISFLKTVSA
-300 PTPVSYGCTC
+300 PTPVSYGCTY
-310 VAQPGTKV
+310 VAQPGTRV
-318 ATVSAGYADGVNR
+318 ATVCAGYADGVNR

-336 GQVLVRGVRCPI
+336 GQVLVRGQRCPI
-348 LGRVCMD
+348 IGRVCMD
-355 QFMIDVTKVPEVQ
+355 QFMIDVTGVPEAQ

-374 IFGRDGGD
+374 IFGRDGD
-382 EITADDVADLIG
+382 EEITADDVADLVG

-400 TCLITPRV
+400 TCLVTPRV
-408 PRVYIRDGE
+408 PRVYLEDDQVVGIH
-417 IVSVQRPLMD
+417 RPLIG

>member
-1 MLTCFRLFLYG
+1 MD
-12 ITIIGPCQSE
+12 
-22 GVVIQ
+22 
-27 YQGYEA
+27 
-33 NEVWEMTVCDTL
+33 MHCDASL

-52 LDAMLHNFTAARRH
+52 LDAMLHNFMAARHH

-82 GHGAVE
+82 GHGAVA

-110 LRKAGIETPIFL
+110 LRRAGIETPIFL
-122 LAPTPESDFEA
+122 LGPTPETDFEA

-149 KALCA
+149 KALCD
-154 YGAVHGKTIPY
+154 YGAAHGKIIPY

-175 IGFACTEQS
+175 IGFACTDES

-193 LPGGKLL
+193 FPGGRLK
-200 GVFSHYAKADC
+200 GVFSHYAKADY
-211 ADKTYADEQTRRYKA
+211 ADKSYANEQTRRFIAFTEA
-226 MTAALEKR
+226 MERR
-234 GITIPLKHLDNSAG
+234 GIQIPLKHLDNSAG

-267 LKPSDE
+267 LIPSHE
-273 VDLSLIGGVKGVMAL
+273 VDLSLIGGIRGVMAL
-288 KSHISFLKTVTE
+288 RSHISFLKTVTE
-300 PTPVSYGCTC
+300 PTPVSYGCTY
-310 VAQPGTKV
+310 VAQPGTRV

-348 LGRVCMD
+348 IGRVCMD
-355 QFMIDVTKVPEVQ
+355 QFMIDVTHVPEAAL
-368 VGDTVT
+368 GDAVT
-374 IFGRDGGD
+374 IFGRDGSD
-382 EITADDVADLIG
+382 EITADDVADQIG

-400 TCLITPRV
+400 TCLVTPRV

-417 IVSVQRPLMD
+417 VVSIQRPLID

>member
-1 MLTCFRLFLYG
+1 MRVY
-12 ITIIGPCQSE
+12 
-22 GVVIQ
+22 
-27 YQGYEA
+27 
-33 NEVWEMTVCDTL
+33 DTL

-52 LDAMLHNFTAARRH
+52 LSAMLHNFMAARRH
-66 LPDEVLLAA
+66 LPDKVLLAA

-142 VPSFAYG
+142 VPSFEYG
-149 KALCA
+149 QALCA
-154 YGAVHGKTIPY
+154 YGAAHGKDIPY
-165 HIALDTGMGR
+165 HVALDTGMGR
-175 IGFACTEQS
+175 IGFACTKES
-184 LDEIEALTK
+184 LDEIEALSK

-200 GVFSHYAKADC
+200 GVFSHYAKADS
-211 ADKTYADEQTRRYKA
+211 ADKSYAIEQTKRYKA
-226 MTAALEKR
+226 FTEAMERR
-234 GITIPLKHLDNSAG
+234 GIHIPLKHLDNSAG
-248 LIEMPEKFDMVR
+248 LIEMPDKFDMVR

-267 LKPSDE
+267 LKPSNE
-273 VDLSLIGGVKGVMAL
+273 VNLSLIGGVRGVMTL
-288 KSHISFLKTVTE
+288 RSHISFLKTVSA
-300 PTPVSYGCTC
+300 PTPVSYGCTY
-310 VAQPGTKV
+310 VAQPGTRV
-318 ATVSAGYADGVNR
+318 ATVCAGYADGVNR

-336 GQVLVRGVRCPI
+336 GQVLVRGQRCPI
-348 LGRVCMD
+348 IGRVCMD
-355 QFMIDVTKVPEVQ
+355 QFMIDVTGVPEAQ

-374 IFGRDGGD
+374 IFGRDGD
-382 EITADDVADLIG
+382 EEITADDVADLVG

-400 TCLITPRV
+400 TCLVTPRV
-408 PRVYIRDGE
+408 PRVYLEDDQVVGIH
-417 IVSVQRPLMD
+417 RPLIG